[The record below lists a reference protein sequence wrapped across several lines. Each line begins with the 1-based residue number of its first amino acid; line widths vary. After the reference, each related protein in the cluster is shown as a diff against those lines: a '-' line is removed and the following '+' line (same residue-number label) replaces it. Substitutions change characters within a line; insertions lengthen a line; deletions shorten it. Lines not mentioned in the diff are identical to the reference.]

1 MSDAPLQQNRD
12 TQRVPH
18 RDINAAQRAAMALE
32 LRTQKMKYDDIARA
46 CGYSDRSAAH
56 KAVQREMDRTIV
68 TNVEELRREELN
80 FLDML
85 TTKCLEKMKD
95 KANKDPLWA
104 VDRLLKISE
113 QRARLMG
120 LDVSKDANIAANMVV
135 VREVPNNYL
144 EGPKSE

>member
-1 MSDAPLQQNRD
+1 MSKRMNNTGHTTPRDANAGV
-12 TQRVPH
+12 RVIH
-18 RDINAAQRAAMALE
+18 ALE
-32 LRTQKMKYDDIARA
+32 LRAKKLTYDEIASQ
-46 CGYSDRSAAH
+46 CGYSDRASCYR
-56 KAVQREMDRTIV
+56 AVQRELDRRV
-68 TNVEELRREELN
+68 VSNVDEMRKQEA
-80 FLDML
+80 DMLVL